1 MVEQG
6 SDTTPARA
14 PRRRMGAVTRRVV
27 TTLLVLGSLAGLV
40 VTVSLAQTGSD
51 AAGNLPDSV
60 EQVMPVAGAE
70 VPRQSL
76 IGIDVATGHD
86 AYLVINGIEVRSTD
100 DGLIKDLGTG
110 LIQFQPGPGTPVDS
124 LEPGR
129 NCVVA
134 NVWDRIV
141 GEESTSAVSWC
152 FDAY

>member
-1 MVEQG
+1 
-6 SDTTPARA
+6 
-14 PRRRMGAVTRRVV
+14 
-27 TTLLVLGSLAGLV
+27 LASA
-40 VTVSLAQTGSD
+40 TASSA
-51 AAGNLPDSV
+51 
-60 EQVMPVAGAE
+60 
-70 VPRQSL
+70 
-76 IGIDVATGHD
+76 VATGPS
-86 AYLVINGIEVRSTD
+86 LPGTVVINGIEVRSTD